1 MFHKQKWRVLFFY
14 THQTSGACA
23 GMHACDCKPQ
33 KTAIV
38 LGNIPGNLL
47 SLLTNYIEGS
57 EKLDTL

>member
-1 MFHKQKWRVLFFY
+1 MLFFY

-33 KTAIV
+33 KAAIV